1 MPFIKIIPLAFSVLS
16 LYGCYDTQTII
27 KTEIK
32 HIDIPQQ
39 LLEVKPIQRP
49 VINNESDIIDA
60 YIDLY
65 KEYLLLFDK
74 INAIKELN
82 GNNARKNL

>member
-1 MPFIKIIPLAFSVLS
+1 MVFLRTILLTFSVLF

-27 KTEIK
+27 QTEIK
-32 HIDIPQQ
+32 YIDIPQQ

-49 VINNESDIIDA
+49 IINNESDIIDA

>member
-1 MPFIKIIPLAFSVLS
+1 MPFLKTILLTFSVLF
-16 LYGCYDTQTII
+16 LCGCYDTQTII

-49 VINNESDIIDA
+49 IINNESDIIDA

>member
-1 MPFIKIIPLAFSVLS
+1 MPFLKTIPLAFSVLFF
-16 LYGCYDTQTII
+16 YGCYDTQTII

-49 VINNESDIIDA
+49 IINNESDIIDA

-65 KEYLLLFDK
+65 REYLLLFDK
-74 INAIKELN
+74 INAIKVLN

>member
-1 MPFIKIIPLAFSVLS
+1 MPFTKIVALAFSILF

-39 LLEVKPIQRP
+39 LLEAKPIQRP
-49 VINNESDIIDA
+49 IINNESDIIDA

-82 GNNARKNL
+82 GNNTRKNL

>member
-1 MPFIKIIPLAFSVLS
+1 MPFIKTIPLAFSVLF

-32 HIDIPQQ
+32 HIDIPHQ

-49 VINNESDIIDA
+49 IINNESDIIDA

>member
-1 MPFIKIIPLAFSVLS
+1 MPFLKTILLTFSVLF

-49 VINNESDIIDA
+49 IINNESDIIDA

-82 GNNARKNL
+82 GNNTRKNL